1 APSMAKRC
9 RDDQRAGVL
18 QDLLDAV
25 GRDAC
30 GVEGHREDVPT
41 LVAAF
46 DLEFDRELGVLQAGF
61 DAPQRLL
68 VTGAYLSGYFG
79 PDSRARR
86 MQRRLNAR
94 RRRCRLNARRWR
106 CRLNARRWRRRLAA
120 SQCEEE
126 RPHRTLSLHER
137 TNTSS
142 IALDVV

>member
-94 RRRCRLNARRWR
+94 R
-106 CRLNARRWRRRLAA
+106 WRRRLAA
-120 SQCEEE
+120 SQCQHKH
-126 RPHRTLSLHER
+126 PNRTPSFHER

-142 IALDVV
+142 IALDV

>member
-94 RRRCRLNARRWR
+94 RWRR
-106 CRLNARRWRRRLAA
+106 RLNARRWRRRLAA

-142 IALDVV
+142 IAPDVAVAAFS